1 MDEIKEYTVQLSAAL
16 RGSEAYKA
24 FREVSRKVSEEPQL
38 RQRLDEFRKK
48 NYLLQNG
55 SNAYDLFDDVQNL
68 EREYEDMRKNPV
80 IQEYLAAELQ
90 ICRIIQRCA
99 DEILTSV
106 DMEIEN
112 FADIIETDKYCSL
125 QD

>member
-1 MDEIKEYTVQLSAAL
+1 M
-16 RGSEAYKA
+16 
-24 FREVSRKVSEEPQL
+24 SRKVSEEPQL

-80 IQEYLAAELQ
+80 IQ
-90 ICRIIQRCA
+90 
-99 DEILTSV
+99 
-106 DMEIEN
+106 
-112 FADIIETDKYCSL
+112 K
-125 QD
+125 

>member
-24 FREVSRKVSEEPQL
+24 FREVSKKVSEEPQL

-55 SNAYDLFDDVQNL
+55 AMLTICLMMCRIWSGNTKICG
-68 EREYEDMRKNPV
+68 RNPV
-80 IQEYLAAELQ
+80 IQE
-90 ICRIIQRCA
+90 
-99 DEILTSV
+99 
-106 DMEIEN
+106 
-112 FADIIETDKYCSL
+112 
-125 QD
+125 

>member
-1 MDEIKEYTVQLSAAL
+1 MQLSAAL

-68 EREYEDMRKNPV
+68 EREYEDMRLYRSIWKRSFRYAGSFRDV
-80 IQEYLAAELQ
+80 RMRY
-90 ICRIIQRCA
+90 
-99 DEILTSV
+99 
-106 DMEIEN
+106 
-112 FADIIETDKYCSL
+112 
-125 QD
+125 

>member
-1 MDEIKEYTVQLSAAL
+1 MQLSAAL

-48 NYLLQNG
+48 N
-55 SNAYDLFDDVQNL
+55 DLFDDVQNL

-80 IQEYLAAELQ
+80 IQEYLEAELQ

-112 FADIIETDKYCSL
+112 FADIIETD
-125 QD
+125 

>member
-1 MDEIKEYTVQLSAAL
+1 MQLSAAL

-68 EREYEDMRKNPV
+68 EREYEDMQKNPV
-80 IQEYLAAELQ
+80 
-90 ICRIIQRCA
+90 
-99 DEILTSV
+99 ILTSV

-112 FADIIETDKYCSL
+112 FADIIETD
-125 QD
+125 

>member
-24 FREVSRKVSEEPQL
+24 FREVSRRVSEEPQL

-106 DMEIEN
+106 EIEN
-112 FADIIETDKYCSL
+112 FADIIETDQLCSL

>member
-1 MDEIKEYTVQLSAAL
+1 MQLSAAL

-80 IQEYLAAELQ
+80 IQEYL
-90 ICRIIQRCA
+90 QRSFRYA
-99 DEILTSV
+99 DHSE
-106 DMEIEN
+106 M
-112 FADIIETDKYCSL
+112 CG
-125 QD
+125 

>member
-1 MDEIKEYTVQLSAAL
+1 MMGLMDEIKEYTVQLSAAL

-24 FREVSRKVSEEPQL
+24 FREVSKKVSEEPQL

-112 FADIIETDKYCSL
+112 FADIIETD
-125 QD
+125 

>member
-1 MDEIKEYTVQLSAAL
+1 MQLSAAL

-55 SNAYDLFDDVQNL
+55 SNAYDLFVMCRIWSGNTKIW
-68 EREYEDMRKNPV
+68 RKNPV

-112 FADIIETDKYCSL
+112 FADIIETD
-125 QD
+125 

>member
-1 MDEIKEYTVQLSAAL
+1 MMGLIEMDEIKEYTVQLSAAL

-80 IQEYLAAELQ
+80 IQEYLEAELQ

-112 FADIIETDKYCSL
+112 FADIIETD
-125 QD
+125 

>member
-1 MDEIKEYTVQLSAAL
+1 MDEIKEYTLQLSAAL

-80 IQEYLAAELQ
+80 IQEYLEAELQ

-112 FADIIETDKYCSL
+112 FADIIETD
-125 QD
+125 